1 MFKAPFVIALQ
12 IITLLFATALA
23 PAQAATVSTATY
35 LESGQRQAQL
45 AQVDAVLAGDAVQA
59 QLEELGVSHADA
71 MARVAAL
78 TPAEL
83 QTLSQRLDEL
93 PAGGSL
99 LGLVGAVFV
108 VLLIL
113 ELVGVTDVFTGV

>member
-1 MFKAPFVIALQ
+1 MLKAPFVIALQ
-12 IITLLFATALA
+12 IISLLFATALA
-23 PAQAATVSTATY
+23 PVQAATVSTATY

-45 AQVDAVLAGDAVQA
+45 ARVDAVLAGEAVQA